1 MDPMDPIISL
11 QDVIRCDVCDTPVPS
26 NHCDICHTHLC
37 EDCVRG
43 HLLDKSKDHYMVP
56 FELRG
61 IITSCQIHATQICK
75 ELCKDCNNPI
85 CVTCVA
91 SGDHDYHKRK
101 DILKVFESKR
111 EDLQD
116 LEKVIY
122 PKYQEAASSIPAK
135 RSVVIQQSQNLIR
148 ALNKQREAI
157 CLEIDNIMQKIRSE
171 IADMDAQHMAA
182 IDKQEET
189 IKLTIN
195 ETKQIILDLR
205 RLLDTRDVR
214 IVSKYK
220 SRNKE
225 FRRLPAQFQVTLP
238 IFTPQEINREQM
250 LQQFGSLSALAIT
263 YPFIDKPRVIADIQT
278 EYKLLYSM
286 SCLSDSELWTCGNN
300 KIIRL
305 YSLQGEMVKS
315 VQTFSSNDPW
325 DVSVTRSGDLL
336 YTDYNDRSINLVRDS
351 EIQPLIKVPGWK
363 PHYLHCTSSGDLLV
377 MMDSDD
383 EQTKV
388 VRYSDSTEI
397 QIIQWDDQGRPL
409 YSPGGY
415 YSYKYLIENR
425 NLDICVADRDAGAVV
440 VVNAAGELRFR
451 YIGPPS
457 STKKPFNP
465 TGITTDSHNKI
476 LTADWNNNC
485 IHILDQDGHFLRFID
500 NCDLRNPC
508 GFCVDSRD
516 NLYVAEYFTGKVKK
530 IQYYK

>member
-1 MDPMDPIISL
+1 MDPIFSL

-61 IITSCQIHATQICK
+61 IITSCQIHAKQICK
-75 ELCKDCNNPI
+75 ELCKDCNIPI

-135 RSVVIQQSQNLIR
+135 RADVIQQSQNLIR

-305 YSLQGEMVKS
+305 YSLQEEMVKS

-325 DVSVTRSGDLL
+325 DVTMARSGDLL
-336 YTDYNDRSINLVRDS
+336 YTDYYDRSINLVTDS
-351 EIQPLIKVPGWK
+351 EI
-363 PHYLHCTSSGDLLV
+363 
-377 MMDSDD
+377 
-383 EQTKV
+383 
-388 VRYSDSTEI
+388 
-397 QIIQWDDQGRPL
+397 
-409 YSPGGY
+409 
-415 YSYKYLIENR
+415 
-425 NLDICVADRDAGAVV
+425 
-440 VVNAAGELRFR
+440 
-451 YIGPPS
+451 
-457 STKKPFNP
+457 
-465 TGITTDSHNKI
+465 
-476 LTADWNNNC
+476 
-485 IHILDQDGHFLRFID
+485 
-500 NCDLRNPC
+500 
-508 GFCVDSRD
+508 
-516 NLYVAEYFTGKVKK
+516 
-530 IQYYK
+530 